1 MCDYIQSFLMLKTVY
16 AAEKGD
22 RPRTELL
29 DSLHKA
35 KPTLHII
42 VYSGSLHLKWT
53 PGASEQQY

>member
-1 MCDYIQSFLMLKTVY
+1 MCDYIRSFPMLKTVH

-22 RPRTELL
+22 KPRTELL
-29 DSLHKA
+29 DSLRKA

-53 PGASEQQY
+53 PSASGQQ